1 MRLKTQITTD
11 SLFLANPIER
21 QAKHKDVHT
30 RVDLNSNSFKY
41 FVRIFRNCVKSRT
54 IISFFQV
61 KEFMVDS
68 ANIMSDSKLY
78 LEANELASGS
88 VLSQMA
94 ATIADEIRNPLAG
107 IASTISLLKEDLP
120 DRVDDR
126 KLKTIDSCIRRIDSF
141 IEDLYLLTRP
151 ISPGFM
157 LIELTEFVRQV
168 VQQYFS
174 AGNINYHFT
183 SDDEKMNTNVDMI
196 LLQNALHNIL
206 DNSVYAI
213 GRDEEIWISVEKELT
228 ENAGKM
234 AQIIIRDS
242 GTGMDQRVFRNLFVP
257 FFTTKHEGR
266 GLGLVVARNYIHFH
280 GGTIHIESEK
290 NKGTLVKINLPIYA
304 GGDDAGTWKCI
315 GS

>member
-1 MRLKTQITTD
+1 
-11 SLFLANPIER
+11 
-21 QAKHKDVHT
+21 
-30 RVDLNSNSFKY
+30 
-41 FVRIFRNCVKSRT
+41 
-54 IISFFQV
+54 
-61 KEFMVDS
+61 MVDS
-68 ANIMSDSKLY
+68 AKIMSDSKLY
-78 LEANELASGS
+78 LEADELDNGS

-107 IASTISLLKEDLP
+107 IASTVSLLKEDMP
-120 DRVDDR
+120 DRMDDA

-168 VQQYFS
+168 VEQYFS
-174 AGNINYHFT
+174 SENINYHFI
-183 SDDEKMNTNVDMI
+183 SDDEKMSANIDMI
-196 LLQNALHNIL
+196 LLQNALYNIL
-206 DNSVYAI
+206 DNSVYAL
-213 GRDEEIWISVEKELT
+213 GQDGEMWISVERETTDHDDNKARIT
-228 ENAGKM
+228 
-234 AQIIIRDS
+234 IRDTGS
-242 GTGMDQRVFRNLFVP
+242 GMDKKVFRNLFVP

-266 GLGLVVARNYIHFH
+266 GLGLVIARNYIHFH

-304 GGDDAGTWKCI
+304 GGDDAGTWKYI